1 MKTVHMLK
9 DYHYC
14 PHHRLSVEFKAGITY
29 AQVLDKAAQAIEAAG
44 AGEVLAHSADAVDA
58 SEVWQK
64 FGARIKRHKHG
75 TATNNRSR
83 R

>member
-1 MKTVHMLK
+1 MKTVYMRR

-29 AQVLDKAAQAIEAAG
+29 AQVLDKAAEAIEAAG

-58 SEVWQK
+58 SEVWKK
-64 FGARIKRHKHG
+64 FGARIKNG
-75 TATNNRSR
+75 R
-83 R
+83 RGR